1 MTTLPPASTG
11 IDRSA
16 PPRADAIRPF
26 HFPHFL
32 RTRLPNGLA
41 VLAARH
47 SELPLI
53 SMELLLPAGGQYDPE
68 GQSGL
73 ASLTAAVLDEGT
85 ERRSAMEIAT
95 TAERLGGY
103 FATAADWDV
112 GFLATGLL
120 AQNRTDALELLAD
133 VAFHPTFP
141 TAEVERIRRQR
152 LAEILRRMQDPASLA
167 DDRFLRVLYEGTS
180 YAHPLIGEEASL
192 AALDREALVGFYQRH
207 YRLDSGLDGGLD
219 GAILIAVGDFD
230 PEALLREAESTF
242 ATGGPATPPAPPP
255 EIHPPSRPGI
265 SVHIVDRPGAVQTEL
280 RMGHP
285 GVSRNHPDYPSLV
298 VFNGLLGGKFTSR
311 INLNLRERHGYT
323 YGASTR
329 FSGRM
334 GPGPFTV
341 SAAVATESTGA
352 SAREILFELRRIRE
366 ELVEPEELTETQSY
380 LIGVFPYTMQTIG
393 DLAKRLETLAIF
405 GLPDDY
411 YTRHLERIAGV
422 TREDVLDVARRHLDP
437 EHVAIVAVG
446 PAEALEPQLQGLG
459 PVTVWNPQ
467 GEPQPA

>member
-1 MTTLPPASTG
+1 MAALPPIPPG

-16 PPRADAIRPF
+16 PPRAGDLKPF
-26 HFPHFL
+26 RFPHFL

-47 SELPLI
+47 SELPLV
-53 SMELLLPAGGQYDPE
+53 SLEMLMPAGGQYDPE

-85 ERRSAMEIAT
+85 RQRSSMDIAT
-95 TAERLGGY
+95 AAERLGGY
-103 FATAADWDV
+103 FATGADWDV

-120 AQNRTDALELLAD
+120 AQNRADALELLAE

-141 TAEVERIRRQR
+141 TAEVERLQRQR
-152 LAEILRRMQDPASLA
+152 LAEILRRTQDPSALA
-167 DDRFLRVLYEGTS
+167 DDRYDRTLYQGTV

-192 AALDREALVGFYQRH
+192 TMLDREALVGFYQRH
-207 YRLDSGLDGGLD
+207 YGLD
-219 GAILIAVGDFD
+219 GAVLIAVGDFD
-230 PEALLREAESTF
+230 PEELLREAERAF
-242 ATGGPATPPAPPP
+242 ATGGPVTPPAPPP
-255 EIHPPSRPGI
+255 EINPPARQGI
-265 SVHIVDRPGAVQTEL
+265 SVHIVDRAGAAQTEL

-285 GVSRNHPDYPSLV
+285 GVSRSHPDYPSLV

-323 YGASTR
+323 YGASSR

-341 SAAVATESTGA
+341 NAAVATESTGA
-352 SAREILFELRRIRE
+352 AAREVLFELRRIRE
-366 ELVEPEELTETQSY
+366 ALVEPEELTETQSY
-380 LIGVFPYTMQTIG
+380 LVGVFPYTMQTIG
-393 DLAKRLETLAIF
+393 DLAKRLETLAVF

-411 YTRHLERIAGV
+411 YTRHLERIASV
-422 TREDVLDVARRHLDP
+422 TREDILDVARRHVDP
-437 EHVAIVAVG
+437 ERVAIVAVG
-446 PAEALEPQLQGLG
+446 PADALEPQLQGLG
-459 PVTVWNPQ
+459 PVTVWSPQ
-467 GEPQPA
+467 GEPQLV